1 MQNRVILLD
10 HIYIYIYIYIY
21 ESPYGHDALQNMQF
35 TASNRDAPH
44 QQDTKY
50 KIDRKT
56 P

>member
-1 MQNRVILLD
+1 MHLIVLMKKIKGFRI
-10 HIYIYIYIYIY
+10 
-21 ESPYGHDALQNMQF
+21 ESPYGQDALQNKQF

-44 QQDTKY
+44 QQDAKY